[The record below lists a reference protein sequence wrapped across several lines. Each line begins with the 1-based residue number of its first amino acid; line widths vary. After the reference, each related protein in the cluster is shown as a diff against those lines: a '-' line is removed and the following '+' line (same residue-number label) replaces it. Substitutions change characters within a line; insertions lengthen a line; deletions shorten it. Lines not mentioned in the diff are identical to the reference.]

1 MNQPTMTNEQFAIWV
16 SLGQGMDNKFFE
28 RADVILNWLEK
39 NEKKVVKPITPK
51 K

>member
-16 SLGQGMDNKFFE
+16 ALGQGMDHKLFD
-28 RADVILNWLEK
+28 RAQIILDWIEK
-39 NEKKVVKPITPK
+39 NNKKPSEPIKPK